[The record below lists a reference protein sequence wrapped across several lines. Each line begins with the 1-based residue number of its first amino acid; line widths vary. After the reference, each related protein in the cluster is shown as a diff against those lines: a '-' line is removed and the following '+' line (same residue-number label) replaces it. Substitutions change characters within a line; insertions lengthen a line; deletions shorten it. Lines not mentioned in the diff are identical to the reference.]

1 MKGALKMSD
10 YPTWYE
16 FKRDLEKRVGHC
28 VVNTDWLRVKPAA
41 PLPWDKPRLRSA
53 IQKLSR
59 IEKRRISH
67 ITSVN

>member
-1 MKGALKMSD
+1 MMSD

-41 PLPWDKPRLRSA
+41 PLPWSKPRLRST
-53 IQKLSR
+53 IQKLGR
-59 IEKRRISH
+59 IEKRR
-67 ITSVN
+67 TLQTNSVN